1 MAATD
6 DGRGRGEISPERRV
20 GRRGE
25 QKRRWD
31 RENRARCRCGGPVT
45 RGAGL
50 CRICENIERAQ
61 LKARKWNEIRDLW
74 LAGLTLVEIGERL
87 GKAWAGV
94 S

>member
-1 MAATD
+1 MTVAAEVKSRPSGVWD
-6 DGRGRGEISPERRV
+6 AAAS
-20 GRRGE
+20 

-74 LAGLTLVEIGERL
+74 LAGLTLVEIGEHL